1 MNEKLTRQFRK
12 MPRKMQRRFMLW
24 AEVKLA
30 YRIMKQTLARAKR
43 LQAKHEIPG
52 LAPKIAQL
60 QEQVDKME
68 SIMEANDGMG
78 AIFIPILIA
87 IAAAAVLGL
96 VGVVGIKDLV
106 KRMVPEVSEET
117 MTKWFKIT
125 AVASVLGVGLYAALS
140 KRPVQISAV
149 AAQRYRPSRS
159 AATKEGK

>member
-1 MNEKLTRQFRK
+1 MNEGMRKFRK
-12 MPRKMQRRFMLW
+12 MPRKMQRRIMLW

-43 LQAKHEIPG
+43 LQAKHAVPG

-68 SIMEANDGMG
+68 STIKSNDGMG

-96 VGVVGIKDLV
+96 VGVVGIKDLI

-117 MTKWFKIT
+117 MTKWLKIT
-125 AVASVLGVGLYAALS
+125 ALASVLGVGLYAALS
-140 KRPVQISAV
+140 KRPIEVRALSS
-149 AAQRYRPSRS
+149 RPYRPSEK
-159 AATKEGK
+159 AAKEGK